1 MGLWG
6 VLLEIVRAVTPHA
19 APHVAKVVVDAARE
33 RMSSR
38 EKQEDSAAQEISGL
52 ICRLEL
58 LEQRAIAADQRAA
71 QAEEQLARVQAEQT
85 RKWASVRLWL
95 IALLAWNAAL
105 TGLVIYFALARK

>member
-52 ICRLEL
+52 IGRLEL
-58 LEQRAIAADQRAA
+58 LEQRVIASDQRAA
-71 QAEEQLARVQAEQT
+71 EAEEQMARLQAESA
-85 RKWASVRLWL
+85 RKWASVRLWMF
-95 IALLAWNAAL
+95 ALLAWNAAL

>member
-38 EKQEDSAAQEISGL
+38 EKQQDCAAQEISEL
-52 ICRLEL
+52 TSRLEL
-58 LEQRAIAADQRAA
+58 LEERAMAADQRAA
-71 QAEEQLARVQAEQT
+71 EAEERMVRLQAESA

-95 IALLAWNAAL
+95 LALLAWNAAL